1 MRNQIKTK
9 VDVSR
14 TRLENLVVN
23 VVKDIMD
30 RAELYS
36 NIPVLESEESPDQG
50 EGLKI
55 LIPSQMLSRLSI
67 SLAQLKAEHKFIKN
81 LK

>member
-30 RAELYS
+30 RVELYS

-67 SLAQLKAEHKFIKN
+67 SLAQLKAEHNFIKN